1 MAELMLP
8 KKASRT
14 SSSSTSAAALES
26 KRSSA
31 STAVLSP
38 PSAYTLPLMQLH
50 LEKHHCRVALST
62 GWHLLTIVDEPLQVQ
77 NHASER
83 LWQICKT
90 DLHTSVDAD
99 MLSQQS
105 ANEYC
110 VRIC

>member
-38 PSAYTLPLMQLH
+38 PSACHINVTHHRFDALLLYGLPHGAAPSQNARGAPRTRENTLC
-50 LEKHHCRVALST
+50 EVKALGHST
-62 GWHLLTIVDEPLQVQ
+62 GHR
-77 NHASER
+77 ASGP
-83 LWQICKT
+83 
-90 DLHTSVDAD
+90 H
-99 MLSQQS
+99 
-105 ANEYC
+105 
-110 VRIC
+110 